1 MKNFLETNIYE
12 FCGTIL
18 LCGSCLPD
26 VQPIGFRELYNQ
38 ASECYC
44 ICLERD
50 HINMVISKLI
60 AVLGNKY
67 VNEIIFATVDKSP
80 YCIQMHYITHE
91 IERILPNHIPMKN
104 YVVVNNKLIQISSKT
119 IALSKF
125 LSKLEMGDDLPLF
138 LKD

>member
-1 MKNFLETNIYE
+1 
-12 FCGTIL
+12 
-18 LCGSCLPD
+18 
-26 VQPIGFRELYNQ
+26 
-38 ASECYC
+38 
-44 ICLERD
+44 
-50 HINMVISKLI
+50 MVISKLI

-80 YCIQMHYITHE
+80 HCIQMHYITHE

-104 YVVVNNKLIQISSKT
+104 YVVVNNKPIQISSKT